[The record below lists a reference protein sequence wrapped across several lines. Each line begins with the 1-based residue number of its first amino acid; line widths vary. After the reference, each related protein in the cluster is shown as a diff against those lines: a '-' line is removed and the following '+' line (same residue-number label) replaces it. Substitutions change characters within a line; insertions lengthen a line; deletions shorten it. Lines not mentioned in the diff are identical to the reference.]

1 MLISIAAIKDLE
13 MHHWDVSTAFLNGR
27 LNEEIYM
34 SQPEGYAEKGKEH
47 QVCRLHKA
55 IYGLKQASR
64 TWNEEIDKNM
74 KDLGFKRSKLEPCI
88 YYKISKSSIVIS
100 ALYVDDFFHF
110 FNDAE
115 ELKKVKD
122 ALNKKYKI
130 KDLGETKDCLGVRIT
145 RNRKIGT
152 IGIDQEEFIEQILDK
167 FNMSECK
174 PVGTPL
180 EPKKKLIK
188 PQDGEKIK
196 SPPVPYQNLVGSLMY
211 LATWTR
217 PDIAHAA
224 SMLSQFNTCYTE
236 EHWQVAKRVLRYLKG
251 ISNICLTYGQ
261 SDTITGYVD
270 ADWAGDENDR
280 RSYTGYVF
288 MIGDAAISW
297 ESKKQPTVAL
307 STTEAEYMALAEAAK
322 EAVHRKNILFELFG
336 KEVTINIKTDNQS
349 AMKLVLNPIFQSRTK
364 HISVRHHFVREVYDQ
379 GLIDLSYVS
388 TDHMLA
394 DILTK
399 AVCKPKHIFC
409 SSKMG
414 LH

>member
-1 MLISIAAIKDLE
+1 MDN
-13 MHHWDVSTAFLNGR
+13 FL
-27 LNEEIYM
+27 
-34 SQPEGYAEKGKEH
+34 
-47 QVCRLHKA
+47 
-55 IYGLKQASR
+55 
-64 TWNEEIDKNM
+64 
-74 KDLGFKRSKLEPCI
+74 
-88 YYKISKSSIVIS
+88 
-100 ALYVDDFFHF
+100 HF

-174 PVGTPL
+174 PVGTVGTQ
-180 EPKKKLIK
+180 EEAIIK

-196 SPPVPYQNLVGSLMY
+196 SPPEPYQNLVDSLMY

-236 EHWQVAKRVLRYLKG
+236 EHWQVVKRVLRYLKG
-251 ISNICLTYGQ
+251 TSNICLTYGQ

-349 AMKLVLNPIFQSRTK
+349 AMKLVLNPIFQSRPNTL
-364 HISVRHHFVREVYDQ
+364 V
-379 GLIDLSYVS
+379 
-388 TDHMLA
+388 
-394 DILTK
+394 
-399 AVCKPKHIFC
+399 
-409 SSKMG
+409 
-414 LH
+414 